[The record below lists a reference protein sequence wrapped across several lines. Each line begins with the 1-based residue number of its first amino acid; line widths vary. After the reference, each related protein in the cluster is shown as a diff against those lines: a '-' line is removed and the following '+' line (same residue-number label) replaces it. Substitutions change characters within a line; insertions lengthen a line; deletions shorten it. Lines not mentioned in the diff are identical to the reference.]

1 MKLIIDLE
9 AHMRQFIWPRVG
21 KYLEKFQALQP
32 KNSLTNVPYDTFEY
46 RSISS
51 NESLVTCL
59 ESFRNT
65 IDNGVIRNGN
75 NLHSEF
81 RNSSPNEIVTASD
94 ELVSIISTTNDSNS
108 YKDIDFS
115 CISSLEFPSSEV
127 RASRHISKEG
137 SECSA
142 PLFNDELAR
151 LIEDMIL
158 VLEDPYRS
166 VEHLPDIKDLEVNL
180 DYQEVTRALSIV

>member
-1 MKLIIDLE
+1 MKLMIDLE
-9 AHMRQFIWPRVG
+9 ANVRQFIWPRVG

-32 KNSLTNVPYDTFEY
+32 KKSLSSIPYDTLEY

-51 NESLVTCL
+51 NESLVTCY

-65 IDNGVIRNGN
+65 MENGVKNGN
-75 NLHSEF
+75 NPGIPN
-81 RNSSPNEIVTASD
+81 RSPNEIVIVSD
-94 ELVSIISTTNDSNS
+94 ELVSIISTTNDTNS

-115 CISSLEFPSSEV
+115 CISSLEFPSSEIKP
-127 RASRHISKEG
+127 SRHISKEG

-142 PLFNDELAR
+142 PFFNDELAG

-166 VEHLPDIKDLEVNL
+166 VDQLPDIKELEINL
-180 DYQEVTRALSIV
+180 DCHEVTRALSIV

>member
-9 AHMRQFIWPRVG
+9 ANVRQFIWPRVG
-21 KYLEKFQALQP
+21 KYLEKFQGLLP
-32 KNSLTNVPYDTFEY
+32 KNSISNIPYDTLEY
-46 RSISS
+46 RNSS
-51 NESLVTCL
+51 SDESLVTCS

-75 NLHSEF
+75 NLRSGF
-81 RNSSPNEIVTASD
+81 RNSSPNEIVLVSD
-94 ELVSIISTTNDSNS
+94 ELVSIISTTNDTNS

-115 CISSLEFPSSEV
+115 CISSLEFSSSEI
-127 RASRHISKEG
+127 RPSRNISKEG

-158 VLEDPYRS
+158 VLEDPYSS
-166 VEHLPDIKDLEVNL
+166 VEHLPDIKELDINL

>member
-9 AHMRQFIWPRVG
+9 ANMRQFIWPRVG

-32 KNSLTNVPYDTFEY
+32 KKSLSNIPYDTLEY

-51 NESLVTCL
+51 SESLFTCS
-59 ESFRNT
+59 ESFRYT
-65 IDNGVIRNGN
+65 MDNEIIRNGN

-81 RNSSPNEIVTASD
+81 RNRSPNEIVIVSD
-94 ELVSIISTTNDSNS
+94 ELVSIISTTNDTNS
-108 YKDIDFS
+108 YRDIDFS
-115 CISSLEFPSSEV
+115 CISSLEFPSSEI
-127 RASRHISKEG
+127 RPSRHISKEG

-142 PLFNDELAR
+142 PLFNDELAG

-166 VEHLPDIKDLEVNL
+166 VENLPDIKELEVNL
-180 DYQEVTRALSIV
+180 DYQEVTRALSII